1 MKYKMKLNK
10 FKNNINI
17 RFLILVLV
25 LIVSLNICIFA
36 QVRIAVLPFQN
47 MDGKIEK
54 NIICYELQDSI
65 FKELKL
71 ADPES
76 KFYYVVP
83 ADSVEDVLATLN
95 LDPSNPQYTSD
106 LWKAVKILNIKKVIS
121 GNFNIQGN
129 KILLNGYIYDAR
141 MKLADPKNQVRDI
154 FKDED
159 KVLEAVDLIV
169 KSILPAIKP
178 ND

>member
-1 MKYKMKLNK
+1 MKSNILNK
-10 FKNNINI
+10 IFNNTLKLKNLTLIFLFILFFNINT
-17 RFLILVLV
+17 F
-25 LIVSLNICIFA
+25 S

-65 FKELKL
+65 FKKLKL
-71 ADPES
+71 IDPDS
-76 KFYYVVP
+76 KYYYVVP

-106 LWKAVKILNIKKVIS
+106 LWKAVKILNIKKVVS
-121 GNFNIQGN
+121 GNFNIQGE
-129 KILLNGYIYDAR
+129 KILLNGYIFDAR
-141 MKLADPKNQVRDI
+141 MKLADPKNQIRDI
-154 FKDED
+154 FKDEIN
-159 KVLEAVDLIV
+159 VLEAVDLIV
-169 KSILPAIKP
+169 DSIIPAIKP

>member
-1 MKYKMKLNK
+1 M
-10 FKNNINI
+10 
-17 RFLILVLV
+17 ILKK
-25 LIVSLNICIFA
+25 VSLNIYSNLIILSLIIIFLNVNLLS
-36 QVRIAVLPFQN
+36 QTRIAVLPFQN

-71 ADPES
+71 LDVES

-129 KILLNGYIYDAR
+129 KILLNAYIYDAK
-141 MKLADPKNQVRDI
+141 MKLADPKNQIRDI

-159 KVLEAVDLIV
+159 KFLESVDLIV

-178 ND
+178 IE

>member
-1 MKYKMKLNK
+1 MILKKLS
-10 FKNNINI
+10 FNIYSNLI
-17 RFLILVLV
+17 ILSLIIIFLNVNLL
-25 LIVSLNICIFA
+25 S
-36 QVRIAVLPFQN
+36 QTRIAVLPFQN

-71 ADPES
+71 LDVES

-129 KILLNGYIYDAR
+129 KILLNAYIYDAK
-141 MKLADPKNQVRDI
+141 MKLADPKNQIRDI

-159 KVLEAVDLIV
+159 IIYNIFLF
-169 KSILPAIKP
+169 
-178 ND
+178 